1 MIGEMMMYAIFQSG
15 GHQHKAVP
23 QAVVILQ
30 KLDAEVGEQI
40 SFDQVLMV
48 HSNGEVQVGTP
59 HVAGAQVTGTVVQQ
73 GRGPKIRVFKYKPK
87 INYKRQYGHRQ
98 SFTAVRI
105 DEIKA

>member
-1 MIGEMMMYAIFQSG
+1 MMYAIFQSG

>member
-1 MIGEMMMYAIFQSG
+1 MMYAIFQNG

-23 QAVVILQ
+23 QEVIILE
-30 KLDAEVGEQI
+30 KLDAELGEQI
-40 SFDQVLMV
+40 SFDEVLMV

-73 GRGPKIRVFKYKPK
+73 GRGRKIRVFKYKPK
-87 INYKRQYGHRQ
+87 RNYKRQYGHRQ